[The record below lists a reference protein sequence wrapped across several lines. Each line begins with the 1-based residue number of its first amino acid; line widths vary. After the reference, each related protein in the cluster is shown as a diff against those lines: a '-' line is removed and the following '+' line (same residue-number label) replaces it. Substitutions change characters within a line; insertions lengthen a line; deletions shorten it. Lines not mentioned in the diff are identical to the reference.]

1 MKKKIL
7 NDIVV
12 DGFILI
18 LGISLVVW
26 ADKVTNIVSI
36 LLGVMA
42 ILYGIIV
49 FVNYFKKQDKLFSDT
64 MMFTYGI
71 VLFVMGIILIFKVE
85 FLKELISFVI
95 GIYITL
101 TSAMRLHET
110 ITVSRASNIKM
121 TPALVLSIVGIVVGL
136 LAITLKL
143 IFPDLIVQYIGVLLI
158 IYSVVNIINVIMIRR
173 K

>member
-42 ILYGIIV
+42 ILYGIIA

-158 IYSVVNIINVIMIRR
+158 IYSVVNMVNVIMIRR

>member
-101 TSAMRLHET
+101 TSSMRLHET

-158 IYSVVNIINVIMIRR
+158 IYSVVNMVNVIMIRR

>member
-26 ADKVTNIVSI
+26 ADKVTNIVSV

-49 FVNYFKKQDKLFSDT
+49 FVNYFRKQDKLFSDT

-110 ITVSRASNIKM
+110 ITVSRASNKKM

-158 IYSVVNIINVIMIRR
+158 IYSVVNMVNVIMIRR

>member
-110 ITVSRASNIKM
+110 ITVSRASNVKM

-158 IYSVVNIINVIMIRR
+158 IYSVVNMINVIMIRR

>member
-7 NDIVV
+7 NDIIV
-12 DGFILI
+12 DVCILL

-36 LLGVMA
+36 MLGLIA
-42 ILYGIIV
+42 ILYSVVI
-49 FVNYFKKQDKLFSDT
+49 FVNYFKKQDKLVSDT
-64 MMFTYGI
+64 MTFTYGI
-71 VLFVMGIILIFKVE
+71 VLFVIGIILIFRVD
-85 FLKELISFVI
+85 FLKELISFII
-95 GIYITL
+95 GIYIIL

-110 ITVSRASNIKM
+110 ISVSKDTNIKM
-121 TPALVLSIVGIVVGL
+121 TSAMVLAIIGIVVGL

-143 IFPDLIVQYIGVLLI
+143 IFPDIIVKYIGILLV
-158 IYSVVNIINVIMIRR
+158 IYSVVNIANIVIVRR

>member
-42 ILYGIIV
+42 ILYGVIV
-49 FVNYFKKQDKLFSDT
+49 FVNYFRKQDKLFSDT

-110 ITVSRASNIKM
+110 ITVSKASNIKM

-158 IYSVVNIINVIMIRR
+158 IYSVVNMINVIMIRR

>member
-158 IYSVVNIINVIMIRR
+158 IYSVVNMVNVIMIRR